1 MFATIVTLTNVFE
14 IDITLFV
21 IWHNK
26 VFDFNSDQWFVN
38 LPRGAR
44 QPAPYVGSLT
54 HVEGCHIM
62 YNTQNT
68 TILVIFVNAYV
79 CKLYNL
85 ECMHAIIICKNNTV
99 FAKSDFWSKTRQPAP
114 VSPNYLEVIIQC
126 VLTTLP
132 VIKSVKLAAWYYD
145 TCD

>member
-26 VFDFNSDQWFVN
+26 IKCLISTQINGSSTYPGVLVN
-38 LPRGAR
+38 LPRMWGR
-44 QPAPYVGSLT
+44 LT

-68 TILVIFVNAYV
+68 TILVILVNAYV
-79 CKLYNL
+79 CN
-85 ECMHAIIICKNNTV
+85 
-99 FAKSDFWSKTRQPAP
+99 
-114 VSPNYLEVIIQC
+114 
-126 VLTTLP
+126 
-132 VIKSVKLAAWYYD
+132 
-145 TCD
+145 

>member
-44 QPAPYVGSLT
+44 QPAPHVGQ
-54 HVEGCHIM
+54 VDARG
-62 YNTQNT
+62 
-68 TILVIFVNAYV
+68 
-79 CKLYNL
+79 
-85 ECMHAIIICKNNTV
+85 
-99 FAKSDFWSKTRQPAP
+99 R
-114 VSPNYLEVIIQC
+114 VSHNV
-126 VLTTLP
+126 
-132 VIKSVKLAAWYYD
+132 
-145 TCD
+145 

>member
-26 VFDFNSDQWFVN
+26 VFDLNSDQWFVN
-38 LPRGAR
+38 LPGVLVNLPRMWGR
-44 QPAPYVGSLT
+44 LT

-79 CKLYNL
+79 CK
-85 ECMHAIIICKNNTV
+85 
-99 FAKSDFWSKTRQPAP
+99 
-114 VSPNYLEVIIQC
+114 
-126 VLTTLP
+126 
-132 VIKSVKLAAWYYD
+132 
-145 TCD
+145 

>member
-44 QPAPYVGSLT
+44 QPAPYVGQ
-54 HVEGCHIM
+54 VDARGGCHIM

-79 CKLYNL
+79 CK
-85 ECMHAIIICKNNTV
+85 
-99 FAKSDFWSKTRQPAP
+99 
-114 VSPNYLEVIIQC
+114 
-126 VLTTLP
+126 
-132 VIKSVKLAAWYYD
+132 
-145 TCD
+145 

>member
-44 QPAPYVGSLT
+44 QVDARG
-54 HVEGCHIM
+54 
-62 YNTQNT
+62 
-68 TILVIFVNAYV
+68 
-79 CKLYNL
+79 
-85 ECMHAIIICKNNTV
+85 
-99 FAKSDFWSKTRQPAP
+99 R
-114 VSPNYLEVIIQC
+114 VSHNV
-126 VLTTLP
+126 
-132 VIKSVKLAAWYYD
+132 
-145 TCD
+145 